1 MSLTILPQT
10 SSVGFSPQNHS
21 ARPQSHLATGGTPQ
35 ADSNKQVS
43 DNQTDPS
50 IVKIISDDNDV
61 SADSI
66 NLANLENKIRVRID
80 PESKEVIVEVVNNK
94 TGEKVLQIP
103 GEQRLRLSKGISQY
117 YSVAFNQ
124 ER

>member
-10 SSVGFSPQNHS
+10 SYAGFSPQNHS
-21 ARPQSHLATGGTPQ
+21 ARLQSHAATGGTLQEDPNEQ
-35 ADSNKQVS
+35 ISV
-43 DNQTDPS
+43 NQTDPS
-50 IVKIISDDNDV
+50 IVKIISDDKDI

-66 NLANLENKIRVRID
+66 NLTNLENKIQVRID

-94 TGEKVLQIP
+94 TGEKVRQIP

>member
-21 ARPQSHLATGGTPQ
+21 ARRQSHSATGGLSQEDPNAKT
-35 ADSNKQVS
+35 SV
-43 DNQTDPS
+43 NQTDPS
-50 IVKIISDDNDV
+50 IVKIISDDKDI

-66 NLANLENKIRVRID
+66 NLTNLENKIQVRID

-94 TGEKVLQIP
+94 TGEKVRQIP
-103 GEQRLRLSKGISQY
+103 GEQRLRLSKGISEY